1 MQIQNKIKENANVII
16 CVSGLKLLISLS
28 LVVVI
33 DANWV
38 LQWEF
43 VGQPESSIG

>member
-1 MQIQNKIKENANVII
+1 MNSRVLF
-16 CVSGLKLLISLS
+16 STGLLLVRLS

-43 VGQPESSIG
+43 GGQPESSIG

>member
-1 MQIQNKIKENANVII
+1 MMIMLVR
-16 CVSGLKLLISLS
+16 LS

-38 LQWEF
+38 LQWEI
-43 VGQPESSIG
+43 VVSLSLALVSPVYGSCCVITVN

>member
-1 MQIQNKIKENANVII
+1 MVSVSHANLTFVAW
-16 CVSGLKLLISLS
+16 GLLISLS

-33 DANWV
+33 DANGV